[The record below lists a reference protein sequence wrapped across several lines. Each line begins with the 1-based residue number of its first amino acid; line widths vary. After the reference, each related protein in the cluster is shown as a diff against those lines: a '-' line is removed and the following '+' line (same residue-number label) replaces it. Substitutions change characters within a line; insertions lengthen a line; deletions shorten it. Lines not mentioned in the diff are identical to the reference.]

1 MADPGSGMFINITRK
16 IAVEDEEKGR
26 EIRRF
31 STDTHTH
38 LATRGEPSNMKECTL
53 CSTNLQ

>member
-1 MADPGSGMFINITRK
+1 M
-16 IAVEDEEKGR
+16 AVEDEEKGR

>member
-1 MADPGSGMFINITRK
+1 M
-16 IAVEDEEKGR
+16 AVEDEEKGR

-38 LATRGEPSNMKECTL
+38 LATRGESSNMKECTL